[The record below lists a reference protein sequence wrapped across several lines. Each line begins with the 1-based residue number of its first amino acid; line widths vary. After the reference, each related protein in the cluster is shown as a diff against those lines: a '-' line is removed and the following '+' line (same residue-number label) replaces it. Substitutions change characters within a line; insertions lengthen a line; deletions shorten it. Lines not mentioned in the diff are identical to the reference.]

1 MGDIKQQYLLIDG
14 SALLHRAYHALPAF
28 SSAEGV
34 PTNALFGFGKMVLS
48 LFSKLKPQYVSVA
61 FDTPKPTF
69 RKKLL
74 LSYQAQRPKADEE
87 FKVQVPLV
95 HEFLKLAEI
104 PLYFQEGYEA
114 DDVIATI
121 TRLALSKLPQLQI
134 KIITGDKDILQLV
147 NKQIMVLMP
156 KSGVSNLFFMDESA
170 VKEKLG
176 ILPNQLVD
184 YKALVGDPSDNY
196 GGIKGVGPKTAVK
209 LLLKYQNLNNLYMH
223 LHELDPNLRYKL
235 EMNKENALLSK
246 RLAKLVDDVK
256 FDFDLEKNVY
266 QNISLNPKLVKF
278 CDRYGLRSLKK
289 QLQQLSETT
298 HKQKEVDKQSDNQLS
313 FFK

>member
-28 SSAEGV
+28 NSTEGV

-48 LFSKLKPQYVSVA
+48 LLSKLKPQYISVV

-74 LSYQAQRPKADEE
+74 LSYQAKRPKADEA

-95 HEFLKLAEI
+95 QEFLKLAGI

-121 TRLALSKLPQLQI
+121 TRLALSKSPQLQI

-147 NKQIMVLMP
+147 NRQTVVLMP
-156 KSGVSNLFFMDESA
+156 KSGVANLFFMDESA

-176 ILPNQLVD
+176 VLPNQIVD

-196 GGIKGVGPKTAVK
+196 GGIKGIGPKTAVK
-209 LLLKYQNLNNLYMH
+209 LLVKYQNIDNLYLH
-223 LHELDPNLRYKL
+223 LHELDPNLKYKL
-235 EMNKENALLSK
+235 EINKENALLSK
-246 RLAKLVDDVK
+246 RLAQLVDDVK
-256 FDFDLEKNVY
+256 VNFDLKKNVY
-266 QNISLNPKLVKF
+266 QNISLNPELIKF

-298 HKQKEVDKQSDNQLS
+298 QKEKEVDKQSDNQLS